1 MTSPSSA
8 ADRAQDSRAFE
19 IAARIGYVVLGLLHL
34 LIGVIAISIATGGG
48 GENADQ
54 SGALSQVSFAPGGV
68 LLLWAIVVGLAALAV
83 WQITEAVVEQ
93 DPDSKK
99 RWAHRAKFVG
109 TAIAYG
115 AIAGTAATVA
125 LGGQSDSAE
134 SSQTL
139 SAQLLAV
146 PAGVALLVVV
156 GLVVAAVGV
165 AFVVRGITRA
175 FEKHLTIPGGTAG
188 RGIRVFGTVGYVAKG
203 IAVGVAGIL
212 FVVAALTHDPGAAS
226 GLDGALRSLAALP
239 FGQVVLWLVGAG
251 LIVYGLFCFARAR
264 YARM

>member
-54 SGALSQVSFAPGGV
+54 SGALEQVSAAPGGI
-68 LLLWAIVVGLAALAV
+68 LLLWVIVVGLVALAV
-83 WQITEAVVEQ
+83 WQITEAVIER
-93 DPDSKK
+93 DPDAKK

-115 AIAGTAATVA
+115 AIAGPAATVA

-134 SSQTL
+134 SSQSL
-139 SAQLLAV
+139 SARLLAA
-146 PAGVALLVVV
+146 PAGVALLVIV

-175 FEKHLTIPGGTAG
+175 FEKNLATPGGTAG

-251 LIVYGLFCFARAR
+251 LIVYGVFCFARAR